1 MFCSKAVCSDN
12 IQIFFQYSFLLSFFV
27 INLCALLHFK
37 SVLRRGQ
44 GARRRNDCCDVT
56 NPVAAE
62 PHVPASLATSPGVR
76 GSASRETYEQSYCPW
91 VGRVAYVSGLHN
103 AR

>member
-12 IQIFFQYSFLLSFFV
+12 IKFFFIFFFV
-27 INLCALLHFK
+27 INSCAPLHFK

-56 NPVAAE
+56 NSVAAE
-62 PHVPASLATSPGVR
+62 PHVPASRYKPWCPGFCIKGDVR
-76 GSASRETYEQSYCPW
+76 AILLS
-91 VGRVAYVSGLHN
+91 VGRAGSLC
-103 AR
+103 